1 MDANDYRY
9 SRQTRLPE
17 IGPAGAARLQAGHVM
32 IVGVGALG
40 SQVAE
45 LLCRAGIRKLTLVDP
60 DVVDA
65 SNLQRQMLYA
75 ERDVELGLP
84 KVAAA
89 RARLLQINATLEVD
103 VHATEFDAAFL
114 AATGLPADV
123 DVLVDGLDG
132 LDARLQLNAAAVAAG
147 LPYVYGAA
155 LGMEGCCFTVL
166 PGRTA
171 CLHCL
176 LGSPALH
183 GAQQTCAVAGVLA
196 STIGQVATRQF
207 TETVKL
213 LVGRADA
220 CVPDM
225 AYFNVW
231 EGTTFSL
238 PVARRA
244 DCAVCVRGLAEGD
257 GETAPARSR
266 TLCGRNALQLQVP
279 PQAPAFADLA
289 ARAPQGSIRSR
300 TEYHLERLH
309 VYEGSRYR
317 LTFFRDGRVIVDGT
331 RDEDLAYALL
341 ADALLADA
349 VEAT

>member
-17 IGPAGAARLQAGHVM
+17 IGAAGAARLKAAHVM

-65 SNLQRQMLYA
+65 SNLQRQMLYG

-89 RARLLQINATLEVD
+89 RARLLQINSALEVD

-114 AATGLPADV
+114 ADTGLPADV

-183 GAQQTCAVAGVLA
+183 QSQKTCAVAGVLA
-196 STIGQVATRQF
+196 STIGQVATAQF

-220 CVPDM
+220 CRPDM
-225 AYFNVW
+225 VYFNVW
-231 EGTTFSL
+231 DNTHFSL
-238 PVARRA
+238 PVARRS
-244 DCAVCVRGLAEGD
+244 DCAVCVRGLGD
-257 GETAPARSR
+257 SDMHAPPARGR

-279 PQAPAFADLA
+279 PLAPPFAQLA
-289 ARAPQGSIRSR
+289 ARAPQDSIRSR

-309 VYEGSRYR
+309 VYQGTPYR

-331 RDEDLAYALL
+331 RDDGLAQALL
-341 ADALLADA
+341 ADAL
-349 VEAT
+349 EAS

>member
-1 MDANDYRY
+1 MEASDYRY

-17 IGPAGAARLQAGHVM
+17 IGPAGAARLRAGHVM

-65 SNLQRQMLYA
+65 SNLQRQMLYG

-84 KVAAA
+84 KVVAA
-89 RARLLQINATLEVD
+89 RQRLLQINSMLDID
-103 VHATEFDAAFL
+103 VHVTEFDAAFL
-114 AATGLPADV
+114 ARTGLPDDV

-132 LDARLQLNAAAVAAG
+132 LEARLQLNGAAVAAG

-183 GAQQTCAVAGVLA
+183 AAQQTCAVAGVLA
-196 STIGQVATRQF
+196 STIGQVATLQF

-213 LVGRADA
+213 LVGRPDA
-220 CVPDM
+220 CRRDM
-225 AYFNVW
+225 VYFNVW
-231 EGTTFSL
+231 ENTHFSL
-238 PVARRA
+238 PVARRQ
-244 DCAVCVRGLAEGD
+244 DCDVCVQGRD
-257 GETAPARSR
+257 GRPAQAAGR
-266 TLCGRNALQLQVP
+266 TLCGRNALQLQLP
-279 PQAPAFADLA
+279 ASAPDLA
-289 ARAPQGSIRSR
+289 RLAASAPPDTIRGR
-300 TEYHLERLH
+300 TEYHFERSH
-309 VYEGSRYR
+309 VYEGRQYR
-317 LTFFRDGRVIVDGT
+317 LTFFNDGRVIVDGT
-331 RDEDLAYALL
+331 SDAALAGALL
-341 ADALLADA
+341 ADAL
-349 VEAT
+349 EAA

>member
-17 IGPAGAARLQAGHVM
+17 IGTAGAARLKAGHVM

-45 LLCRAGIRKLTLVDP
+45 LLGRAGIRKLTLVDP

-65 SNLQRQMLYA
+65 SNLQRQMLYG

-84 KVAAA
+84 KVVAA
-89 RARLLQINATLEVD
+89 RARLLQINSALDID

-114 AATGLPADV
+114 ARTGLPADI

-147 LPYVYGAA
+147 VPYVYGAA

-166 PGRTA
+166 PGQTA

-183 GAQQTCAVAGVLA
+183 QSQKTCAIAGVLA
-196 STIGQVATRQF
+196 STIGQVATTQF

-220 CVPDM
+220 CRPGMV
-225 AYFNVW
+225 YFNVW
-231 EGTTFSL
+231 ESTHFTL

-244 DCAVCVRGLAEGD
+244 DCAVCVQGRGGD
-257 GETAPARSR
+257 AGGPPVRSR

-279 PQAPAFADLA
+279 SHAPAFAQLA
-289 ARAPQGSIRSR
+289 AHAPGDSIRSR
-300 TEYHLERLH
+300 TEYHLERVH
-309 VYEGSRYR
+309 VYQGSQYR

-331 RDEDLAYALL
+331 RDEALAQALL
-341 ADALLADA
+341 ADALFADA
-349 VEAT
+349 LEAS

>member
-17 IGPAGAARLQAGHVM
+17 IGAAGAARLKAAHVM

-65 SNLQRQMLYA
+65 SNLQRQMLYG
-75 ERDVELGLP
+75 ERDVERGLP

-89 RARLLQINATLEVD
+89 RERLLQINSLLEVD

-114 AATGLPADV
+114 ARTGLPADV

-132 LDARLQLNAAAVAAG
+132 LDTRLQLNAAAVAAG
-147 LPYVYGAA
+147 VPYVYGAA

-166 PGRTA
+166 PGETA

-183 GAQQTCAVAGVLA
+183 QSQKTCAVAGVLA
-196 STIGQVATRQF
+196 STIGQVATTQF

-220 CVPDM
+220 CRREMV
-225 AYFNVW
+225 YFNVW
-231 EGTTFSL
+231 ENTQFAL
-238 PVARRA
+238 PVMRRA
-244 DCAVCVRGLAEGD
+244 DCEVCVKRR
-257 GETAPARSR
+257 GETGTAAAPARSR
-266 TLCGRNALQLQVP
+266 LLCGRNALQLQVP
-279 PQAPAFADLA
+279 PPAPAFAHLA
-289 ARAPQGSIRSR
+289 ARAPLDSIRSR

-309 VYEGSRYR
+309 VFEGRQYR
-317 LTFFRDGRVIVDGT
+317 LTFFSDGRVIVDGT
-331 RDEDLAYALL
+331 RDEDLAHALL
-341 ADALLADA
+341 ADAL
-349 VEAT
+349 EAS